1 MNGPLVLRRVDWP
14 LAPTARAGWERIRR
28 AAPTETLFLTLD
40 WLETWWRHLG
50 PRGRPSILAVEEDG
64 VPVALVPLCRA
75 PTGRS
80 GLVALRPLGVGVSD
94 YLDLL
99 LPPEAERRGA
109 CLGALLDG
117 LLVRPR
123 AWDALDLPNLPAE
136 SPTVAALCR
145 LAEARALR
153 LAILP
158 GYPRPSIALRETWDD
173 YVKSRPG
180 KLRYNLRS
188 RLRRLGLCGE
198 VRFRTANTAD
208 EARMAL
214 GELVRLHA
222 RRWAGQ
228 RTSTIF
234 SSSLRAR
241 AFYAEAVRRYAA
253 KGLLDLTLLEV
264 GGRAVAGSLGFVE
277 RGTFYYYLPAWE
289 PELARYAPSS
299 LLLAHLIERA
309 FAAGLE
315 RFDFMLGDE
324 PYKAQWATEERHT
337 VRLVIANRGVRGR
350 AAFEALVA
358 RHRLRQ
364 RARGSELLQYARRH
378 GLARAVGRQLSAISH
393 RRSSVG
399 DRGSS
404 GMPDTRP

>member
-1 MNGPLVLRRVDWP
+1 MTGRLVLRRLDWP
-14 LAPTARAGWERIRR
+14 VPATARAGWEQIRR

-40 WLETWWRHLG
+40 WLEAWWRHLG
-50 PRGRPSILAVEEDG
+50 PRGRPSILAVEDEAA
-64 VPVALVPLCRA
+64 PVALAPLHRA
-75 PTGRS
+75 PIGRS

-117 LLVRPR
+117 LLARPLL
-123 AWDALDLPNLPAE
+123 WDVLDLPNVPAE
-136 SPTVAALCR
+136 SPTVGELSR
-145 LAEARALR
+145 LGEVRGLR
-153 LAILP
+153 LAVLP
-158 GYPRPSIALRETWDD
+158 GYARPAVALSGTWDD
-173 YVKSRPG
+173 YATSRPS
-180 KLRYNLRS
+180 KMRYNLRS
-188 RLRRLGLCGE
+188 RLRRLGQCGP
-198 VRFRTANTAD
+198 VRFRTADTAG
-208 EARMAL
+208 EVRMAL
-214 GELVRLHA
+214 GELTRLHA

-241 AFYAEAVRRYAA
+241 AFYAEVVQRYAA
-253 KGLLDLTLLEV
+253 SGLLDLTLLEV
-264 GGRAVAGSLGFVE
+264 GDRVVAGSLGFVE

-289 PELARYAPSS
+289 PELAIYAPSS

-350 AAFEALVA
+350 AAFEALISW
-358 RHRLRQ
+358 HGLRQ
-364 RARGSELLQYARRH
+364 RARASELLQHARRY
-378 GLARAVGRQLSAISH
+378 GLARAVGRQLSAISR
-393 RRSSVG
+393 RRSAVG

-404 GMPDTRP
+404 RTPDARS